1 MVTQTPTPRP
11 DVSRLPVVVIPVFN
25 APAQLARCLAAVR
38 KTVDSAAEVLV
49 IDDASTD
56 PAVSELLG
64 SRCDGWRVIRQPENR
79 GFVATANLGM
89 LEADR
94 RDVVLLNSDTIPA
107 GDWLQRISRCAE
119 SDATIASI
127 TPFTNNGEIASLPV
141 FCRASPVPTD
151 PEAWA
156 GACRQAAVPDY
167 PEIPTAVGFC
177 MYMRRACIDRV
188 GGFDEA
194 AFGRGYGEEND
205 WCMRAVAVGYRHVL
219 CDDAFVAHEGNAS
232 FGPLGLGPGDDA
244 MRRLLDRH
252 PDYLELVEDFI
263 RRDPLAG
270 IRKRILK
277 FLR

>member
-1 MVTQTPTPRP
+1 
-11 DVSRLPVVVIPVFN
+11 VSKLPVVVITVFN
-25 APAQLARCLAAVR
+25 APAELERCLAAVR
-38 KTVDSAAEVLV
+38 RTVDSTAEVLV

-56 PAVSELLG
+56 PAVSELVV

-89 LEADR
+89 REAGR
-94 RDVVLLNSDTIPA
+94 RDVVLLNSDTVPA

-119 SDATIASI
+119 SDPAIASI
-127 TPFTNNGEIASLPV
+127 TPFTNNGEIASLPA
-141 FCRASPVPTD
+141 FCTASPVPQN

-156 GACRQAAVPDY
+156 RACRQAAVPEY

-188 GGFDEA
+188 GEFDEA

-205 WCMRAVAVGYRHVL
+205 WCMRAVAEGYRHVL
-219 CDDAFVAHEGNAS
+219 CDDAFVAHLGNAS
-232 FGPLGLGPGDDA
+232 FKALGLGPGDDA
-244 MRRLLDRH
+244 MRTLLDRH
-252 PDYLELVEDFI
+252 PDYLEIVQDFI

-270 IRKRILK
+270 IRQRILE
-277 FLR
+277 FLP